1 MTEKEL
7 RLKNC
12 LINYMLV
19 KKSLGINGDNMRDEV
34 NIVCGHS
41 FQIEKYTDYIGWMTF
56 RTPLKGYSY
65 FEITFSLSNNYK
77 KLVGIHYDNGYGYY
91 DIPKCGGVRGL
102 LGHIKKRYLAC
113 SDEYVDIFLNKFEI
127 LNLESL

>member
-19 KKSLGINGDNMRDEV
+19 KKPLGINGDGIRDEV

-56 RTPLKGYSY
+56 RTPFKGYSY

-77 KLVGIHYDNGYGYY
+77 KLVGIHYEYGYKG
-91 DIPKCGGVRGL
+91 DQTRGGVSRL
-102 LGHIKKRYLAC
+102 LDHIKKRYLAC